1 MNFSKLMII
10 SSVVFIISCGDT
22 ILEKDYEYYSN
33 GAVKREMTY
42 KGNKFHMSL
51 VKMVNFYNA
60 SKANKPLQI
69 SELNYENGLLNGEQK
84 YWYKNGRKK
93 MVLNYRYGLMHGDQF
108 GWYDNGKNKF
118 QQNYNFGNLDGAQ
131 FTYNKYGSLDREK
144 LYKNGK
150 LIRIIKD

>member
-1 MNFSKLMII
+1 
-10 SSVVFIISCGDT
+10 
-22 ILEKDYEYYSN
+22 
-33 GAVKREMTY
+33 
-42 KGNKFHMSL
+42 
-51 VKMVNFYNA
+51 
-60 SKANKPLQI
+60 
-69 SELNYENGLLNGEQK
+69 
-84 YWYKNGRKK
+84 